1 MVGALSKPL
10 RRRHKGRGRTKDLMG
25 RLGTIARQ
33 VRMKILYI
41 SLLTS
46 AKQSREISSLP
57 LYYMNCKIANSVSHL
72 F

>member
-10 RRRHKGRGRTKDLMG
+10 RRRHKGRGRKKDLMG

-46 AKQSREISSLP
+46 AKQSREISKVFHFITWNVKSQ
-57 LYYMNCKIANSVSHL
+57 IQ
-72 F
+72 